1 MHCVLFLRGLIK
13 LVAFT
18 YIGDVMKMKTI
29 PSPNKKFIRHIIK
42 HYLKYDNENPFIFIS
57 AMLAFLGIAAGVM
70 VLMIAMG
77 IMNGTQK
84 EFSKKLFV
92 MNYPLTILPL
102 IEDSVNDDLIQTLSE
117 KFPHLKFSP
126 YYTTQVITKNDGA
139 VQGSLL
145 YGVDAQ
151 KEAVINSV
159 FKDANSTGTSKFRV
173 VMGEGLSYEMN
184 ARIGE
189 KVTLYF
195 SEQQAIGFGTMPLQK
210 RFIVDAVFK
219 SGLKAYDK
227 AIMYT
232 TLESFEKLLKRKHG
246 NYDGLHVYTENPL
259 DEIAAIKA
267 ELPEMVLIEGWWQQ
281 NGNFFAAM
289 EMEKKAL
296 FLVLLLII
304 LVASLNI
311 ISSLLMTV
319 MSRRREIALM
329 RTLGATKKEIKSIFF
344 RLGVIVGS
352 AGILA
357 GTILGGIG
365 IWALS
370 TFDLISMP
378 EDVYGTTKLPVDLTM
393 GDFGL
398 ILIGTT
404 IIIIVSALYPAK
416 KASQTD
422 PLVVLRNE

>member
-1 MHCVLFLRGLIK
+1 MR
-13 LVAFT
+13 
-18 YIGDVMKMKTI
+18 TI

-42 HYLKYDNENPFIFIS
+42 HYLKYDKENPFIFIS
-57 AMLAFLGIAAGVM
+57 AILAFLGIATGVM

-102 IEDSVNDDLIQTLSE
+102 AEDSVNDALIDKLSA

-145 YGVDAQ
+145 YGVNANKESTINHIF
-151 KEAVINSV
+151 KEA
-159 FKDANSTGTSKFRV
+159 KGTAKSKFRV

-184 ARIGE
+184 ARIGD

-210 RFIVDAVFK
+210 RFIVDGIFK

-246 NYDGLHVYTENPL
+246 NYDGLHIYTQEPL
-259 DEIAAIKA
+259 DEIKAIKA
-267 ELPEMVLIEGWWQQ
+267 ELPEMVVIEGWWQQ
-281 NGNFFAAM
+281 NGSFFAAM

-329 RTLGATKKEIKSIFF
+329 RTLGATKVEIKSIFF
-344 RLGVIVGS
+344 KLGVIIGS
-352 AGILA
+352 AGIVA
-357 GTILGGIG
+357 GTLLGGLG
-365 IWALS
+365 IWILT

-378 EDVYGTTKLPVDLTM
+378 EDVYGTSKLPVDLTM
-393 GDFGL
+393 SDFGF
-398 ILIGTT
+398 IIIGTT
-404 IIIIVSALYPAK
+404 IIILLSSLYPAK

-422 PLVVLRNE
+422 PLTVLRNE

>member
-1 MHCVLFLRGLIK
+1 MTHTL
-13 LVAFT
+13 
-18 YIGDVMKMKTI
+18 
-29 PSPNKKFIRHIIK
+29 PSPNQTFIRHIIK
-42 HYLKYDNENPFIFIS
+42 HYLKYDKENPFIFLS
-57 AMLAFLGIAAGVM
+57 ALLAFLGIATGVM

-84 EFSKKLFV
+84 SFTEKLFV
-92 MNYPLTILPL
+92 MNYPLTVLPL
-102 IEDSVNDDLIQTLSE
+102 AEDVIDDALIKKLSV

-126 YYTTQVITKNDGA
+126 YYTTQVITKNEGA

-151 KEAVINSV
+151 KEAAINPV
-159 FKDANSTGTSKFRV
+159 FNKAKSTHKSKFGV
-173 VMGEGLSYEMN
+173 VMGEGLSFEMN
-184 ARIGE
+184 APKGK

-210 RFIVDAVFK
+210 RFRVEGVFK

-232 TLESFEKLLKRKHG
+232 TLEAFEKLLKRKHG
-246 NYDGLHVYTENPL
+246 VYDGLHIYTKNAFE
-259 DEIAAIKA
+259 EIKHIKKA
-267 ELPEMVLIEGWWQQ
+267 LPKLATIEGWWQQ

-289 EMEKKAL
+289 QMEKKAL

-319 MSRRREIALM
+319 MSRRKEIALM
-329 RTLGATKKEIKSIFF
+329 RTLGATQKEIKKIFF
-344 RLGVIVGS
+344 TLGIMIGG
-352 AGILA
+352 AGMLA
-357 GTILGGIG
+357 GALLGTLG
-365 IWALS
+365 IWILK
-370 TFDLISMP
+370 TFDIISVP
-378 EDVYGTTKLPVDLTM
+378 EDVYGVSKLPVELTM
-393 GDFGL
+393 SDFGFI
-398 ILIGTT
+398 ILGTT
-404 IIIIVSALYPAK
+404 LIILLSSLYPAK

-422 PLVVLRNE
+422 PLGVLRNE

>member
-1 MHCVLFLRGLIK
+1 M
-13 LVAFT
+13 A
-18 YIGDVMKMKTI
+18 TI
-29 PSPNKKFIRHIIK
+29 TSPNKKFVRRIIT
-42 HYLKYDNENPFIFIS
+42 HYLKYDKENPFIFIS

-84 EFSKKLFV
+84 EFTKKLFV
-92 MNYPLTILPL
+92 MNYPLTVLP
-102 IEDSVNDDLIQTLSE
+102 IEEEAVNDTLIQTLTE

-126 YYTTQVITKNDGA
+126 YYTTQVITKNEGA

-145 YGVDAQ
+145 YGVSYE
-151 KEAVINSV
+151 KEAAINEI
-159 FKDANSTGTSKFRV
+159 FDKAKGTGTNKFRV
-173 VMGEGLSYEMN
+173 VMGEGLSFEMN
-184 ARIGE
+184 APKGE

-210 RFIVDAVFK
+210 RFVIDGVFK

-232 TLESFEKLLKRKHG
+232 SLEAFEKLLKRSHG
-246 NYDGLHVYTENPL
+246 SYDGLHIYTEKPL
-259 DEIAAIKA
+259 DEIEAIKA
-267 ELPEMVLIEGWWQQ
+267 VLPDNVVIEGWWQQ

-319 MSRRREIALM
+319 MSRRKEIALM
-329 RTLGATKKEIKSIFF
+329 RTLGATKQEIKIIFF
-344 RLGVIVGS
+344 RLGFIIGFF
-352 AGILA
+352 GIFI
-357 GTILGGIG
+357 GIILGSTG
-365 IWALS
+365 IWILK
-370 TFDLISMP
+370 TFDIISMP
-378 EDVYGTTKLPVDLTM
+378 EDVYGTSKLPVDLTM
-393 GDFGL
+393 SDFSFI
-398 ILIGTT
+398 ILGTS
-404 IIIIVSALYPAK
+404 IIILLSALYPAK

-422 PLVVLRNE
+422 PLTVLRNE